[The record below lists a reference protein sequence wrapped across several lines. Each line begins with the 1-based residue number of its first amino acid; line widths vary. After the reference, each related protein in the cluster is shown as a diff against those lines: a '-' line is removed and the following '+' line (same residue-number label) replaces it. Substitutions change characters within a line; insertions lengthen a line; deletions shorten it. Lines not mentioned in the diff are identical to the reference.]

1 MKPEKEWL
9 REVGSRVIV
18 ITTWPQEGQM
28 GLKRAKPGRKRERR
42 DLVQEGTSLIFGPA
56 RSPAPPALADSQHP
70 FARTHKNRTLVDA
83 TGERAPAQE

>member
-42 DLVQEGTSLIFGPA
+42 DLVQEGTSLIFGPPEKSCASSA
-56 RSPAPPALADSQHP
+56 RGLAAS
-70 FARTHKNRTLVDA
+70 FCANA
-83 TGERAPAQE
+83 